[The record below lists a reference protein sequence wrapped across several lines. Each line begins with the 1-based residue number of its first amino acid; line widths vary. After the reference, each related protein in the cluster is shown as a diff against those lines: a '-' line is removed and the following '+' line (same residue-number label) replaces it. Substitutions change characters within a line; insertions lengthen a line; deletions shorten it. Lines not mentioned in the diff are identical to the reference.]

1 MHLLE
6 DKSKA
11 PKHVRQREITAE
23 EKLRVIALRKKWIRY
38 GKMKLAIN
46 GKFAYAKMYKSK
58 SSLNGKDFL
67 YRLHYLLDGQIP
79 RAGHDN
85 GTEFEKYFKEACE
98 DLKIEQYYS
107 RVRTPKDNPE
117 CERFNQTLQ
126 NEFINLGN
134 FNSEPEVFNRNLT
147 EWLVEYNFYRPHESL
162 GYQAPIEF
170 SKVLPMYSSCTI
182 A

>member
-46 GKFAYAKMYKSK
+46 GEFAYAKMYKSK

-67 YRLHYLLDGQIP
+67 YRLHYLLDG
-79 RAGHDN
+79 
-85 GTEFEKYFKEACE
+85 
-98 DLKIEQYYS
+98 
-107 RVRTPKDNPE
+107 
-117 CERFNQTLQ
+117 
-126 NEFINLGN
+126 
-134 FNSEPEVFNRNLT
+134 
-147 EWLVEYNFYRPHESL
+147 
-162 GYQAPIEF
+162 
-170 SKVLPMYSSCTI
+170 
-182 A
+182 